1 MSPQKLEDLQKLA
14 EHEGPQKLV
23 GHEGLARD
31 QASMDS
37 SEGNRGPPV
46 NRTGPWTVQAYAD
59 YWGVHRLTVN
69 NWIKSGKLGSLK
81 VGMTRRI
88 LPRHDT
94 EFKKRFDSGAFA

>member
-1 MSPQKLEDLQKLA
+1 MTEVKERLEVIEHLA
-14 EHEGPQKLV
+14 QG
-23 GHEGLARD
+23 
-31 QASMDS
+31 QADNDS

-59 YWGVHRLTVN
+59 YFGVHRLTVN

-88 LPRHDT
+88 LPEHDA
-94 EFKKRFDSGAFA
+94 EFKKRFDSEAFA